1 MKTIF
6 DKTTRDEI
14 INRIHSVNENSAAQ
28 WGKMNVSQMMR
39 HCTKWD
45 EMAQGKKKYKQAF
58 IGRLFG
64 KMGLKNILK
73 DEPIKKNLPTVPSF
87 RIKENI
93 DFTEEKKKW
102 IRLLDEYEHYSIDGF
117 IHPFFGPMTKEQ
129 TGYLVYKH
137 IDHHL
142 RQFNG

>member
-58 IGRLFG
+58 IG
-64 KMGLKNILK
+64 
-73 DEPIKKNLPTVPSF
+73 
-87 RIKENI
+87 
-93 DFTEEKKKW
+93 
-102 IRLLDEYEHYSIDGF
+102 
-117 IHPFFGPMTKEQ
+117 
-129 TGYLVYKH
+129 
-137 IDHHL
+137 
-142 RQFNG
+142 

>member
-28 WGKMNVSQMMR
+28 WGKMTVSQMMR

-45 EMAQGKKKYKQAF
+45 EMALGKKKYKQAF

-64 KMGLKNILK
+64 KIGLKDILK
-73 DEPIKKNLPTVPSF
+73 DEPLKKNLPTVPSF
-87 RIKENI
+87 KIKENI
-93 DFTEEKKKW
+93 DITEEKKKW
-102 IRLLDEYEHYSIDGF
+102 IRLLNEYEHYSIDGF
-117 IHPFFGPMTKEQ
+117 IHPFFGAMTKEQ